1 MYRISVTINIVVVA
15 FSSCFSC
22 KSRKPEIKI
31 KSVNVPLRESK
42 T

>member
-1 MYRISVTINIVVVA
+1 MYRISVTINIVFVA
-15 FSSCFSC
+15 VFSCFSC
-22 KSRKPEIKI
+22 KSRKLEIKI